1 MIRKDKEKRKFDFC
15 VGVSTLAPIFNFQ
28 KMAIS
33 AADVKT
39 LRQRTSVGML
49 ACKNALEEAN
59 GDMEAAIEL
68 LRKRGEMKAASKADR
83 TTAEGAI
90 AISGKAIVK
99 VLCETDFVARNEG
112 FIALVEEIAAKA
124 DTEGVEAAK
133 TYFES
138 IKTDKMQEIG
148 ENLILDQVEVL
159 EGTVVS
165 GYVHSNRK
173 VAAMIALD
181 GSDEEHAR
189 DAAMHA
195 TAMAPLVATPE
206 EVDPALIEK
215 EKEIAKA
222 ELIEAGKPENIID
235 KILVGKIKKFCA
247 DRALTSQ
254 AFVKNPEQ
262 TVGEYIGANV
272 TSYVRVEV

>member
-1 MIRKDKEKRKFDFC
+1 
-15 VGVSTLAPIFNFQ
+15 
-28 KMAIS
+28 MAIS

-39 LRQRTSVGML
+39 LRQRTGVGML

-59 GDMEAAIEL
+59 GDTDAAIEL
-68 LRKRGEMKAASKADR
+68 LRKRGESKAAGKAER
-83 TTAEGAI
+83 ETAEGSI

-112 FIALVEEIAAKA
+112 FVALVEEIAAKA
-124 DTEGVEAAK
+124 NAEGADAAK
-133 TYFES
+133 AYFES

-148 ENLILDQVEVL
+148 ENLILAQVEVM
-159 EGTVVS
+159 EGAVIS

-195 TAMAPLVATPE
+195 TAMAPLVATPDQ
-206 EVDPALIEK
+206 VDP
-215 EKEIAKA
+215 
-222 ELIEAGKPENIID
+222 ELITNEERIAREELLAAGKPENIIEN
-235 KILVGKIKKFCA
+235 IIVGKIKKFCA
-247 DRALTSQ
+247 ERALTSQ

-262 TVGEYIGANV
+262 TVGEYLGANV
-272 TSYVRVEV
+272 TGYVRVEV

>member
-1 MIRKDKEKRKFDFC
+1 
-15 VGVSTLAPIFNFQ
+15 
-28 KMAIS
+28 MAIS
-33 AADVKT
+33 AADVKI

-99 VLCETDFVARNEG
+99 LLCETDFVARNEG
-112 FIALVEEIAAKA
+112 FVALVEEIAAKA
-124 DTEGVEAAK
+124 NAEGAEAAK
-133 TYFES
+133 AYFES

-148 ENLILDQVEVL
+148 ENLILEQVEVIS
-159 EGTVVS
+159 EGSVVS

-173 VAAMIALD
+173 VAAMIGLD

-222 ELIEAGKPENIID
+222 ELLEAGKPENIIEN
-235 KILVGKIKKFCA
+235 ILVGKIKKFCA
-247 DRALTSQ
+247 ERALTSQ

-262 TVGEYIGANV
+262 TVGEYLGANV
-272 TSYVRVEV
+272 VAYVRVEV

>member
-1 MIRKDKEKRKFDFC
+1 
-15 VGVSTLAPIFNFQ
+15 
-28 KMAIS
+28 MAIS
-33 AADVKT
+33 AADVKI

-59 GDMEAAIEL
+59 GDMDAAIEL
-68 LRKRGEMKAASKADR
+68 LRKRGEAKAASKAER
-83 TTAEGAI
+83 ATAEGAI
-90 AISGKAIVK
+90 AMSGKAIVK

-112 FIALVEEIAAKA
+112 FVAFVEEIAAKA
-124 DTEGVEAAK
+124 DTEGGDAAK
-133 TYFES
+133 AYFES
-138 IKTDKMQEIG
+138 VKTDKMQEIG
-148 ENLILDQVEVL
+148 ENLILEQVEVIT
-159 EGTVVS
+159 EGSVVS

-195 TAMAPLVATPE
+195 TAMAPMVATPE
-206 EVDPALIEK
+206 EVDADLIEN
-215 EKEIAKA
+215 EKRIARE
-222 ELIEAGKPENIID
+222 ELLAAGKPEKILD
-235 KILVGKIKKFCA
+235 KIIEGKIKKFCA

-262 TVGEYIGANV
+262 TVGEYLGANV
-272 TSYVRVEV
+272 VAYVRLVV